1 MSALARGL
9 RVFESEGEIMFPKL
23 YLAKQTFARPRVEA
37 IKSTVYQE
45 LEKLGIKK
53 RLPKGAKVAITAG
66 SRGINRIVEMTRI
79 TVDYLKENGFEPR
92 LIAAMGSH
100 GGGTAEGQREILNS
114 LGMTADAVGAP
125 VLVGAETVEVGKTAQ
140 GLTAYIN
147 RHVLDVDGVIVLN
160 RIKGHTALVGDMQSG
175 LTKMCVVGLGGPS
188 GAQQFHSLGIRE
200 LPACLREIGTILI
213 EKTPILGGLAIIE
226 NGFEET
232 AHIIGVEARKFIEEE
247 PKLLATAVKL
257 MPLLPADKLDI
268 LVIEEMGKDYS
279 GTGIDTTV
287 VGRFRVKGE
296 PEPETPFIKRIVL
309 LDISEGSHGNANGIG
324 LADLVTDKLVSKVD
338 LKSTY
343 LNVITTGFV
352 QRCFTPLH
360 FPSER
365 ETIEMA
371 IASLGRIA
379 AKDLRLMIIATTLH
393 LEKVYVS
400 EALVAELKTRPGVEV
415 AAEPVALEFDAG
427 RNLVHRLMAHKASQ
441 THA

>member
-1 MSALARGL
+1 
-9 RVFESEGEIMFPKL
+9 MFPKL
-23 YLAKQTFARPRVEA
+23 YLAKQTFPRPRVED
-37 IKSTVYQE
+37 IKSTIYSE

-53 RLPKGAKVAITAG
+53 RLPKGAKVAVTAG
-66 SRGINRIVEMTRI
+66 SRGINRIVEMTRL
-79 TVDYLKENGFEPR
+79 TVEYLKENGFEPR

-100 GGGTAEGQREILNS
+100 GGGTAEGQREILTS
-114 LGMTADAVGAP
+114 LGVTPEAVGAP
-125 VLVGAETVEVGKTAQ
+125 VLTGAETVEVGKTPQ
-140 GLTAYIN
+140 GLIAYIN
-147 RHVLDVDGVIVLN
+147 RHVLDVQGVIVLN
-160 RIKGHTALVGDMQSG
+160 RIKVHTALVGDMQSG

-247 PKLLATAVKL
+247 PKLLAMAKKL

-279 GTGIDTTV
+279 GTCIDTNV
-287 VGRFRVKGE
+287 IGRFRVKGE

-324 LADLVTDKLVSKVD
+324 LADLVTDKLVGKID
-338 LKSTY
+338 LKAMY
-343 LNVITTGFV
+343 LNVLTTGFV
-352 QRCFTPLH
+352 QRCFIPLH
-360 FPSER
+360 FPSEK

-379 AKDLRLMIIATTLH
+379 PKNLRLMIIPTTLH
-393 LEKVYVS
+393 LDKVYIS
-400 EALVAELKTRPGVEV
+400 EALVAELKAKPGVEV
-415 AAEPVALEFDAG
+415 ADEAVALEFDTE
-427 RNLVHRLMAHKASQ
+427 RNMVHRLMAHKASQ

>member
-1 MSALARGL
+1 
-9 RVFESEGEIMFPKL
+9 MFPKL
-23 YLAKQTFARPRVEA
+23 YLAKQTFPRPRVED

-66 SRGINRIVEMTRI
+66 SRGINRIVEMTRL
-79 TVDYLKENGFEPR
+79 TVQYLKENGFEPR

-100 GGGTAEGQREILNS
+100 GGGTAEGQQEILTS
-114 LGMTADAVGAP
+114 LGLTPEAVGAP
-125 VLVGAETVEVGKTAQ
+125 VLTGAETVEVGKTPQ
-140 GLTAYIN
+140 GLIAYIN
-147 RHVLDVDGVIVLN
+147 RLVLDVQGVIVLN
-160 RIKGHTALVGDMQSG
+160 RIKVHTALVGDMQSG

-247 PKLLATAVKL
+247 PKLLAMANQL

-279 GTGIDTTV
+279 GTCIDTNV

-324 LADLVTDKLVSKVD
+324 LADLVTDKLVGKID
-338 LKSTY
+338 LKAMY
-343 LNVITTGFV
+343 LNVLTTGFV
-352 QRCFTPLH
+352 QRCFIPLH
-360 FPSER
+360 FPSEK

-379 AKDLRLMIIATTLH
+379 PEDLRLMIISTTLH
-393 LEKVYVS
+393 LDKVYVS
-400 EALVAELKTRPGVEV
+400 EALVAELKAKPGVQV
-415 AAEPVALEFDAG
+415 ADEAVALEFDAD
-427 RNLVHRLMAHKASQ
+427 RNMVHRLMAHKASQ

>member
-1 MSALARGL
+1 
-9 RVFESEGEIMFPKL
+9 MFPKL
-23 YLAKQTFARPRVEA
+23 YLAKQTFPRPRVED

-66 SRGINRIVEMTRI
+66 SRGINRIVEMTRL
-79 TVDYLKENGFEPR
+79 TVQYLKENGFEPR

-100 GGGTAEGQREILNS
+100 GGGTAEGQQEILTS
-114 LGMTADAVGAP
+114 LGLTPEAVGAP
-125 VLVGAETVEVGKTAQ
+125 VLTGAETVEVGKTPQ
-140 GLTAYIN
+140 GLIAYIN
-147 RHVLDVDGVIVLN
+147 RHVLDVQGVIVLN
-160 RIKGHTALVGDMQSG
+160 RIKVHTALVGDMQSG

-247 PKLLATAVKL
+247 PKLLAMANQL

-279 GTGIDTTV
+279 GTCIDTNV

-324 LADLVTDKLVSKVD
+324 LADLVTDKLVGKID
-338 LKSTY
+338 LKAMY
-343 LNVITTGFV
+343 LNVLTTGFV
-352 QRCFTPLH
+352 QRCFIPLH
-360 FPSER
+360 FPSEK

-379 AKDLRLMIIATTLH
+379 PEDLRLMIISTTLH
-393 LEKVYVS
+393 LDKVYVS
-400 EALVAELKTRPGVEV
+400 EALVAELKAKPGVQV
-415 AAEPVALEFDAG
+415 ADEAVALEFDAD
-427 RNLVHRLMAHKASQ
+427 RNMVHRLMAHKASQ

>member
-1 MSALARGL
+1 
-9 RVFESEGEIMFPKL
+9 MFPKL
-23 YLAKQTFARPRVEA
+23 YLAKQTFPRPRVED
-37 IKSTVYQE
+37 IKKTVYQE
-45 LEKLGIKK
+45 LEKLGIRK
-53 RLPKGAKVAITAG
+53 RLPKGGKVAITAG
-66 SRGINRIVEMTRI
+66 SRGINRIVEITRI
-79 TVDYLKENGFEPR
+79 MVEYLKENGFEPR

-125 VLVGAETVEVGKTAQ
+125 VLTGAETVEVGKTPQ
-140 GLTAYIN
+140 GLAAYIN
-147 RHVLDVDGVIVLN
+147 RHVMDVDGVILLN
-160 RIKGHTALVGDMQSG
+160 RIKVHTALVGDMQSG

-200 LPACLREIGTILI
+200 LPACLREIGAILI

-247 PKLLATAVKL
+247 PKLLATAMKL
-257 MPLLPADKLDI
+257 LPLLPADKLDI

-309 LDISEGSHGNANGIG
+309 LDMSEGSHGNANGIG
-324 LADLVTDKLVSKVD
+324 LSDVVTDKLVGKVD
-338 LKSTY
+338 LKTTY

-352 QRCFTPLH
+352 QRCFIPLH
-360 FPSER
+360 FPSEK
-365 ETIEMA
+365 EAIEMA
-371 IASLGRIA
+371 VASLGRIA
-379 AKDLRLMIIATTLH
+379 AKDLRLMIIPTTLH

-400 EALVAELKTRPGVEV
+400 EALVPELKKKPGVEV
-415 AAEPVALEFDAG
+415 AAEPVALAFDANH
-427 RNLVHRLMAHKASQ
+427 NLVNRLMAHKASQ

>member
-1 MSALARGL
+1 
-9 RVFESEGEIMFPKL
+9 MFPKL
-23 YLAKQTFARPRVEA
+23 YLAKQTFARPRVED
-37 IKSTVYQE
+37 IQSTVYQE

-66 SRGINRIVEMTRI
+66 SRGINKIVEITRIV
-79 TVDYLKENGFEPR
+79 VNYLKENGFEPR

-100 GGGTAEGQREILNS
+100 GGGTAEGQRAILDS

-125 VLVGAETVEVGKTAQ
+125 VLTGAETVEVGKTPQ

-160 RIKGHTALVGDMQSG
+160 RIKAHTALVGDMQSG

-200 LPACLREIGTILI
+200 LPACLREIGAILI

-232 AHIIGVEARKFIEEE
+232 AHIFGVEARKFIEEE
-247 PKLLATAVKL
+247 PKLYAMAAKL
-257 MPLLPADKLDI
+257 MPLLPVDKLDI

-279 GTGIDTTV
+279 GTGIDTNV

-296 PEPETPFIKRIVL
+296 PEPELPFIKRIVL

-324 LADLVTDKLVSKVD
+324 LADLVTDKLVSKID
-338 LKSTY
+338 FKAMY
-343 LNVITTGFV
+343 LNVLTTGFV
-352 QRCFTPLH
+352 QRCFIPLH
-360 FPSER
+360 FASEQ

-379 AKDLRLMIIATTLH
+379 AKDLRLMIVPTTLH

-400 EALVAELKTRPGVEV
+400 EALVPELKARPGVEV
-415 AAEPVALEFDAG
+415 ASQAVALAFDAG
-427 RNLVHRLMAHKASQ
+427 RNLVNRLLTHKTSQ

>member
-1 MSALARGL
+1 
-9 RVFESEGEIMFPKL
+9 MFPKL

-66 SRGINRIVEMTRI
+66 SRGINKIVEMTRI

-160 RIKGHTALVGDMQSG
+160 RIKSHTALVGDMQSG

-415 AAEPVALEFDAG
+415 AAEPVALEFDAD
-427 RNLVHRLMAHKASQ
+427 RNLVHRLMTHKASQ